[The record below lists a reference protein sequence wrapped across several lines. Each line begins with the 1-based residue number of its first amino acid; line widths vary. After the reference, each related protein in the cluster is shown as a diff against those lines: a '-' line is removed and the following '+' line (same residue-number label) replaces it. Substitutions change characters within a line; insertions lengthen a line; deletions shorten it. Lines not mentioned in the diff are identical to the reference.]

1 MANLKGIG
9 QPRIHDAAT
18 PARAEALNAGT
29 GVFQPLLPNQRR
41 ETGDNAGGNGGQQS
55 GSGDP
60 HAALA
65 NAILNMGNA
74 TMARVSTRLAK
85 LTPRAQGGDNV
96 LRNLN
101 PHGET
106 TFARGSLLPNLA
118 YQRQFNKST
127 MGRQVRVAGDMPN
140 EWSSQI
146 SAAMTGARLNRAD
159 PAMLARTLAA

>member
-1 MANLKGIG
+1 MTNLNGIS

-18 PARAEALNAGT
+18 AARAEAPNAGS

-41 ETGDNAGGNGGQQS
+41 ENGENTGGNGGQQN

-65 NAILNMGNA
+65 HAILNMGNA
-74 TMARVSTRLAK
+74 TMARVSTRLAN
-85 LTPRAQGGDNV
+85 LRPTAQGGDNV

-101 PHGET
+101 PHGES
-106 TFARGSLLPNLA
+106 TFARGTLKPNE
-118 YQRQFNKST
+118 FS
-127 MGRQVRVAGDMPN
+127 GDMPS
-140 EWSSQI
+140 EWASHL
-146 SAAMTGARLNRAD
+146 SAAMTSARLNRAD

>member
-1 MANLKGIG
+1 MANLNGIS

-18 PARAEALNAGT
+18 AARAEAPNAGS

-41 ETGDNAGGNGGQQS
+41 ENGENTGGNGGQQN

-65 NAILNMGNA
+65 HAILNMGNA
-74 TMARVSTRLAK
+74 TMARVSTRLAN
-85 LTPRAQGGDNV
+85 LRPTAQGGDNV

-101 PHGET
+101 PHGES
-106 TFARGSLLPNLA
+106 TFARGTLKPNEFYLK
-118 YQRQFNKST
+118 QLDKRGISHP
-127 MGRQVRVAGDMPN
+127 VRVSGDMPS
-140 EWSSQI
+140 EWASHL
-146 SAAMTGARLNRAD
+146 SAAMTSARLNRAD